1 MVASS
6 SYVPQC
12 GDAIWVTLDPQV
24 GHEQAGRRPAIVISA
39 SDYNRKVG
47 LAVICPITNKKKGY
61 PFEVEIPEG
70 HQVAG
75 VILADQMKSIDW
87 QQRKAAFLCQ
97 LPQLVLDEV
106 IAKIEA
112 LLGG

>member
-24 GHEQAGRRPAIVISA
+24 GHEQAGRGPAIVISA
-39 SDYNRKVG
+39 
-47 LAVICPITNKKKGY
+47 
-61 PFEVEIPEG
+61 
-70 HQVAG
+70 
-75 VILADQMKSIDW
+75 DW
-87 QQRKAAFLCQ
+87 QQRKAAFVCQ
-97 LPQLVLDEV
+97 LPQPVLDEV
-106 IAKIEA
+106 IANTES

>member
-1 MVASS
+1 MVAASF
-6 SYVPQC
+6 YVPQC

-47 LAVICPITNKKKGY
+47 LAVICPITNRKKGY
-61 PFEVEIPEG
+61 PFEVDIPTG

-87 QQRKAAFLCQ
+87 QQRKAEFLCE
-97 LPQLVLDEV
+97 LPQSILDEV
-106 IAKIEA
+106 IANIES

>member
-1 MVASS
+1 MVAAA
-6 SYVPQC
+6 SYIPQC

-47 LAVICPITNKKKGY
+47 LTAIYPITNKKKGY
-61 PFEVEIPEG
+61 PFEVDIPAG
-70 HQVAG
+70 LQVAG

-97 LPQLVLDEV
+97 LPQAVLDEV
-106 IAKIEA
+106 LANIES

>member
-1 MVASS
+1 MVASP
-6 SYVPQC
+6 SYAPRC
-12 GDAIWVTLDPQV
+12 GDAIWVTLDPQI

-47 LAVICPITNKKKGY
+47 LAVICPITNRKKGY
-61 PFEVEIPEG
+61 PFEVEIPPG
-70 HQVAG
+70 HKVAG

-87 QQRKAAFLCQ
+87 QQRKAEFLCK
-97 LPQLVLDEV
+97 LPQSVFDEV
-106 IAKIEA
+106 IVRIET